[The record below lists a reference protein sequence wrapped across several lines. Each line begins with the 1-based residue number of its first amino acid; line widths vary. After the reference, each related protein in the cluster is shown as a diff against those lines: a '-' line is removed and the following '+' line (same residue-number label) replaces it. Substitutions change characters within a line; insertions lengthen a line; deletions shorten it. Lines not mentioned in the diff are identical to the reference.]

1 MKIGFIG
8 LGIMGS
14 RMAANL
20 QKKGHSLV
28 VFNRTREKA
37 ESLIADGGKWVDSPA
52 ALALEVEVIFTML
65 AHPDAVEEAALGKDG
80 FLRHPEPG
88 QMWIDCSTVNPSF
101 SRKMA
106 AEAKARSVG
115 FLGAPVTGSKGQ
127 AEVAKLTFCVGG
139 EKGDLETYRPLLESM
154 GNRIVHCGGPG
165 MGASLKMVMNQLL
178 GTAMAAFAEGLVLG
192 ESLGLSRELLF
203 EAILGGPGAAPFL
216 ASKRERIESGNY
228 EPADFALRW
237 LQKDL
242 HLATVSRRSCLKSA
256 AAPAVFGAASP
267 HTLMAETKEGMPQR
281 ALGRTGEKVSA
292 IGLGGYHIGKQA
304 DEGESITII
313 RSAIDRGLT
322 FMDNCWDYNGGGS
335 EIRMGKGLR
344 DGFWPR
350 DFLVTKIV
358 GRGREDAGRQNQQ
371 S

>member
-8 LGIMGS
+8 LGIMGT

-20 QKKGHSLV
+20 QKHGHSLV

-37 ESLIADGGKWVDSPA
+37 EPLVAEGATWADSPA
-52 ALALEVEVIFTML
+52 ALALQAEVIFTML
-65 AHPDAVEEAALGKDG
+65 AHPDAVEEAALGEDG
-80 FLRHPEPG
+80 FLRYPQPG

-106 AEAKARSVG
+106 VEAKARGVG
-115 FLGAPVTGSKGQ
+115 FLGTPVTGSKGQ
-127 AEVAKLTFCVGG
+127 AELAKLTFWVGG
-139 EKGDLETYRPLLESM
+139 ETSDAERYRLLLECM
-154 GNRIVHCGGPG
+154 GNRIIYCGGPG

-228 EPADFALRW
+228 EPADFPLRW

-242 HLATVSRRSCLKSA
+242 HLAAVSA
-256 AAPAVFGAASP
+256 YEAGAAMP
-267 HTLMAETKEGMPQR
+267 LTNAAKEVYR
-281 ALGRTGEKVSA
+281 LAIRDGRGGEDFSA
-292 IGLGGYHIGKQA
+292 IYDYLAHTQDIKPTDNGYRDQSDPSNAPRENVYAH
-304 DEGESITII
+304 ES
-313 RSAIDRGLT
+313 
-322 FMDNCWDYNGGGS
+322 
-335 EIRMGKGLR
+335 
-344 DGFWPR
+344 
-350 DFLVTKIV
+350 
-358 GRGREDAGRQNQQ
+358 
-371 S
+371 